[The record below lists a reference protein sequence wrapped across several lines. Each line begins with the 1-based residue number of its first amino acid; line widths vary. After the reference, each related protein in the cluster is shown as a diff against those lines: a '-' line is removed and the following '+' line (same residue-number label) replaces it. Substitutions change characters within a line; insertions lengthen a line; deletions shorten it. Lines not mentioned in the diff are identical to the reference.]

1 MQRYHDTSIDPLA
14 TRSPL
19 LAAASAELAQK
30 TQEFLDSGGRIKQIG
45 YQISDAPVTFVINPE
60 RSPVYAHLFEPHPAE
75 IAPVAVGE
83 SRDAEVK
90 QAALVLASAVLGNSP
105 KWIAKQLHMT
115 EKHVRQ
121 LARDYRISFRA
132 QR

>member
-30 TQEFLDSGGRIKQIG
+30 TQDFLAGGGRIESVG
-45 YQISDAPVTFVINPE
+45 YQMNDAPAAFVINPE
-60 RSPVYAHLFEPHPAE
+60 RSPVYAHLFEPQPAE

-83 SRDAEVK
+83 RCDAEVK